1 MRVIFVMLLFWPFI
15 GSMAQVGINTENP
28 QTELDVNGSLQLR
41 EDLNTVGTTPTS
53 TDPGIYGQAIV
64 SQGANTPAEWKGLK
78 VPFLEDGQFQLINS
92 HSRIDQVG
100 ISFPTG
106 TGNGGV
112 TTQIGDT
119 FNAANWTVIEGLTIP
134 IEVNNEANKISLIF
148 QAGVE
153 ASRTTSTN
161 QNMKFLCAAFFN
173 NTLRALRADQ
183 IDLIRNKE
191 KNKGLYTL
199 AYTVLDLPVGTYEVK
214 VACRKMST
222 TTNSLRLAI
231 GRSSEGSG
239 NTETNAFMMQSVLKI
254 DVIEKVF
261 YTIQ

>member
-1 MRVIFVMLLFWPFI
+1 MSFTSSI
-15 GSMAQVGINTENP
+15 AQVGINTSDP

-41 EDLNTVGTTPTS
+41 EDLNTAGTSSSPPN
-53 TDPGIYGQAIV
+53 PGVFGQAIV
-64 SQGANTPAEWKGLK
+64 SQGDNASAEWKGLK

-106 TGNGGV
+106 AGNGG
-112 TTQIGDT
+112 TNTQVGAT
-119 FNAANWTVIEGLTIP
+119 FDAANWTVIEGLTIP
-134 IEVNNEANKISLIF
+134 IEVNNEDNKISLIF

-153 ASRTTSTN
+153 ASRTTSNN
-161 QNMKFLCAAFFN
+161 QNMKFLCAAFFD

-183 IDLIRNKE
+183 IDLIQNKQ

-199 AYTVLDLPVGTYEVK
+199 AYTVLDIPVGTYEVK
-214 VACRKMST
+214 VACRKIST
-222 TTNSLRLAI
+222 TNNNLRLAI
-231 GRSSEGSG
+231 GRSSEGAG

>member
-1 MRVIFVMLLFWPFI
+1 MKSFYVMLLLMSCTWVN
-15 GSMAQVGINTENP
+15 AQVGINTENP
-28 QTELDVNGSLQLR
+28 QTELDINGSLQLR
-41 EDLNTVGTTPTS
+41 QDLNVGGTASTTA
-53 TDPGIYGQAIV
+53 DPGVFGQTIT
-64 SQGANTPAEWKGLK
+64 SQGSNSSAEWKSLK

-106 TGNGGV
+106 AGNGG
-112 TTQIGDT
+112 TTTEIEDD
-119 FNAANWTVIEGLTIP
+119 FNASNWTVIAGLTTP
-134 IEVNNEANKISLIF
+134 IEVNNEDNKISLIF

-161 QNMKFLCAAFFN
+161 QNIKFLCAAFFN

-183 IDLIRNKE
+183 LDLIQDKQ

-199 AYTVLDLPVGTYEVK
+199 AYTVLDIPVGTYEVK